1 MTIKYAITAGML
13 SAALGFGAL
22 AMPANAEVDV
32 DVYLGTPRYFDYRVG
47 PDYRF
52 RDGYGWY
59 LPGDDFRRYR
69 ISCGEARRIVRGHGY
84 RNIATRE
91 CRGSTYTFL
100 ATRNGRDVRV
110 FVNSRTGRVW
120 RG

>member
-1 MTIKYAITAGML
+1 MTIKYAIAAGLL

-22 AMPANAEVDV
+22 ATPANAEVDV
-32 DVYLGTPRYFDYRVG
+32 DVYLGVPRYFDYRVG

-52 RDGYGWY
+52 RHGYGWY
-59 LPGDDFRRYR
+59 QPRNLRRHR
-69 ISCGEARRIVRGHGY
+69 LSCNEARRIVRGHGY
-84 RNIATRE
+84 RNVATRE

-110 FVNSRTGRVW
+110 FVHSRTGRVW